1 MDLVISREGSA
12 ELPVRRGRN
21 GEFGAAVCTT
31 RPPSG
36 GWFGRLYVA
45 AAVIL
50 LPSVESVV

>member
-12 ELPVRRGRN
+12 EPPVRRGRN